1 MADDAATVMLRAR
14 QAAGLSQ
21 RAAATAAGVRQP
33 LISRIETGR
42 EQPSVPTLARLV
54 AACGFGLRLELEPHP
69 DPGDLALLESTLPL
83 TPEQRVDRLLALDR
97 VASELREVT
106 QLFREEPGVE

>member
-1 MADDAATVMLRAR
+1 MSEAADVMLRAR

-21 RAAATAAGVRQP
+21 RATAARAGVRQP

-42 EQPSVPTLARLV
+42 EQPAVATLSRLV
-54 AACGFGLRLELEPHP
+54 SACGYALRVELDQAP

-83 TPEQRVDRLLALDR
+83 TAEQRIDRLLVLNR
-97 VASELREVT
+97 VAGELRQAVSAAT
-106 QLFREEPGVE
+106 HRGNG